1 MKHNLEDQFTSV
13 LRAELLLSKYKIPY
27 LKEVINGL
35 IQNAK
40 NRGEIIELNYWNEV
54 ALEIKKRINSPKK
67 SDI

>member
-13 LRAELLLSKYKIPY
+13 LRAELLLSKYSLPY

-40 NRGEIIELNYWNEV
+40 NKGEIIELNYWNEV
-54 ALEIKKRINSPKK
+54 ALEIKKRI
-67 SDI
+67 

>member
-13 LRAELLLSKYKIPY
+13 LRADNLLSRYSLPY
-27 LKEVINGL
+27 IKEVINGL

-40 NRGEIIELNYWNEV
+40 NKGEIIELNYWNEV

-67 SDI
+67 SDS

>member
-1 MKHNLEDQFTSV
+1 MRHNLDDQFTSV

-40 NRGEIIELNYWNEV
+40 NKGKIIELNYWNEV
-54 ALEIKKRINSPKK
+54 ALEIKKRIV
-67 SDI
+67 

>member
-1 MKHNLEDQFTSV
+1 MRHNLNDQFTSD
-13 LRAELLLSKYKIPY
+13 LRADNLLSKYSVPY

-35 IQNAK
+35 IRNAK

-67 SDI
+67 SDS

>member
-1 MKHNLEDQFTSV
+1 MRHNLEDQFTSV

-54 ALEIKKRINSPKK
+54 ALEIKKRI
-67 SDI
+67 I

>member
-1 MKHNLEDQFTSV
+1 MRHNLEDQFTSV
-13 LRAELLLSKYKIPY
+13 LRADLLLSKYSVPY

-54 ALEIKKRINSPKK
+54 ALEIKKRIV
-67 SDI
+67 

>member
-13 LRAELLLSKYKIPY
+13 LRAELLLSKYSLPY

-54 ALEIKKRINSPKK
+54 ALEIKKRIV
-67 SDI
+67 

>member
-1 MKHNLEDQFTSV
+1 MRHNLEEQFTSV
-13 LRAELLLSKYKIPY
+13 LRAELLLSKYKLPY

-54 ALEIKKRINSPKK
+54 AIEIKKRINN
-67 SDI
+67 

>member
-54 ALEIKKRINSPKK
+54 ALEIKKRI
-67 SDI
+67 I

>member
-1 MKHNLEDQFTSV
+1 MRHNLNDQFTSV
-13 LRAELLLSKYKIPY
+13 LRAELLLSKYSVPY

>member
-1 MKHNLEDQFTSV
+1 MRHNLEDQFTSV
-13 LRAELLLSKYKIPY
+13 LRADILLSKYSLPY

-54 ALEIKKRINSPKK
+54 ALEIKKRIV
-67 SDI
+67 

>member
-13 LRAELLLSKYKIPY
+13 LRAELLLSKYSLPY

-40 NRGEIIELNYWNEV
+40 NKGEIIELNYWNEV
-54 ALEIKKRINSPKK
+54 ALEIKKRIL
-67 SDI
+67 